1 MKSSIS
7 VQHAPAAP
15 AAPAEDRSVCLEWQ
29 GLLHPHSYD
38 SVDSLLHEVTH
49 AALAQSA
56 GPAPTVEIAVV
67 GQTEGL
73 LPLSH
78 YLL

>member
-7 VQHAPAAP
+7 VHQIPAA
-15 AAPAEDRSVCLEWQ
+15 AAEDRSVCLEWQ
-29 GLLHPHSYD
+29 GLQHQSYD
-38 SVDSLLHEVTH
+38 AVDGLLHEFTH
-49 AALAQSA
+49 AAPAQAA
-56 GPAPTVEIAVV
+56 GQTATVELAVV
-67 GQTEGL
+67 GQYDGL

>member
-7 VQHAPAAP
+7 ISQTPAA
-15 AAPAEDRSVCLEWQ
+15 AEDRSVCLEWQ
-29 GLLHPHSYD
+29 GSLHHSYD
-38 SVDSLLHEVTH
+38 SVDSLLHEVTR
-49 AALAQSA
+49 ATPAQSA
-56 GPAPTVEIAVV
+56 GHAPTVELTVI
-67 GQTEGL
+67 GQSDAL

>member
-7 VQHAPAAP
+7 VSHMPAAS
-15 AAPAEDRSVCLEWQ
+15 AEDHSVCLEWQ
-29 GLLHPHSYD
+29 GFPNQSYD
-38 SVDSLLHEVTH
+38 SVDSLLHELTH
-49 AALAQSA
+49 AAPVQSA
-56 GPAPTVEIAVV
+56 SPAAAVELTGVA
-67 GQTEGL
+67 QPDGL

>member
-7 VQHAPAAP
+7 ILQTPAAT
-15 AAPAEDRSVCLEWQ
+15 AEDRSVCLEWQ
-29 GLLHPHSYD
+29 GLIHQQSYD

-49 AALAQSA
+49 AALAQST
-56 GPAPTVEIAVV
+56 GPTATVEIAVV
-67 GQTEGL
+67 GQSDGL
-73 LPLSH
+73 LPLGH

>member
-1 MKSSIS
+1 MKSPIS
-7 VQHAPAAP
+7 VSPTLAA
-15 AAPAEDRSVCLEWQ
+15 AAEDRSVCLEWQ
-29 GLLHPHSYD
+29 GLPHHSYD

-49 AALAQSA
+49 AAAAQSA
-56 GPAPTVEIAVV
+56 APAPAVELTVI
-67 GQTEGL
+67 GQPDAL

>member
-7 VQHAPAAP
+7 VSQTPAA
-15 AAPAEDRSVCLEWQ
+15 AEDRSVCLEWQ
-29 GLLHPHSYD
+29 GSLHHPYD

-49 AALAQSA
+49 AAPAQSA
-56 GPAPTVEIAVV
+56 APAPTVELTVI
-67 GQTEGL
+67 GQSEPL